1 VRLGRLEARPWTRPR
16 PVTDPSAWSCG
27 RAGIR
32 AREGR
37 VSATPHQQRADTIA
51 GFLCAFALAI
61 AGIAVARTPGLLAP
75 VAIVIALVA
84 ARMSTAHRT
93 LAAWT
98 VGLAAA
104 AFVAGMIVAIATD
117 SALF

>member
-1 VRLGRLEARPWTRPR
+1 
-16 PVTDPSAWSCG
+16 
-27 RAGIR
+27 
-32 AREGR
+32 
-37 VSATPHQQRADTIA
+37 VSADPHRQRADRIA

-75 VAIVIALVA
+75 VAILLGIVA
-84 ARMSTAHRT
+84 ARMSTAHRA

-98 VGLAAA
+98 VALATA
-104 AFVAGMIVAIATD
+104 AFVVGMTVAIATD